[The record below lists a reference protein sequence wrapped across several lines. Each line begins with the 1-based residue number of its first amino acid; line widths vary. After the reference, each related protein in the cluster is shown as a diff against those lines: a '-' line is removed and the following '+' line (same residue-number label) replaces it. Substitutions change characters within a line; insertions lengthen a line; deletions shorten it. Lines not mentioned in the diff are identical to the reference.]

1 MILHP
6 THMNRILKYCILFIL
21 IGSCSI
27 LKSQDDGIT
36 ICATG
41 YGENMDQA
49 ITASVRSAL
58 EQTFGVF
65 LTSDTRT
72 EINESTSS
80 ELELSV
86 VDEMASLTNGNIVSY
101 EVISSGLL
109 ETGEAMV
116 TTRCT
121 IALEPMQSFVQ
132 SKGHS
137 ATFSGGLFG
146 RAIKLRELNILA
158 EDAAMQDLVDMTRL
172 MLATA
177 VDFDVAPGDPQQ
189 SDNDW
194 ILPLTIKCKWNSNFT
209 TWKTHFIQSL
219 EGMAMDENEI
229 EDFQNSRQDVVA
241 VSIADGK
248 NFLDAKYQKLHFR
261 NPKSI
266 AHLLDVCHVIGQA
279 LINFDLHTDVFDLE
293 GPECWDMVVD
303 VLEPKPVGYWAHRPR
318 NPHNY
323 LSGYLG
329 VVAADVSVGGRT
341 SCNDWSFSIQIL
353 DFNRPDNLNDY
364 SLVGK
369 KYYNGVGYSYRTT
382 PSMDAWNYFIG
393 SMDRAM
399 RRESHQSQLGQT
411 LGCDPTKS
419 KYGVSSTDEKESAF
433 FWNLGDLSRGVEPES
448 DFQLAL
454 FMKPLLPLVDLERIT
469 EIHVHPGQHL
479 KLQ

>member
-27 LKSQDDGIT
+27 LKSQDNSIT

-177 VDFDVAPGDPQQ
+177 VDFDVAPNDPQK
-189 SDNDW
+189 SDDDW
-194 ILPLTIKCKWNSNFT
+194 LLPLTIKCKWNSNFT

-329 VVAADVSVGGRT
+329 VVGYHSGAYRT
-341 SCNDWSFSIQIL
+341 SCHDWGFSFQIL
-353 DFNRPDNLNDY
+353 NYKRPDNLNDY
-364 SLVGK
+364 SVFDQ
-369 KYYNGVGYSYRTT
+369 KYWSGYGYASYGGYASCGTSPT
-382 PSMDAWNYFIG
+382 KDAWVYFG
-393 SMDRAM
+393 TS
-399 RRESHQSQLGQT
+399 

-419 KYGVSSTDEKESAF
+419 KYSVSSTAEIESVF
-433 FWNLGDLSRGVEPES
+433 YWNLGDLSRGVEPES

-454 FMKPLLPLVDLERIT
+454 FMNPLLPLVDLERIT